1 MGSQN
6 RQGKSSFGGCGL
18 CHDFLCFD
26 FTGWSCLHL
35 GPCSHTRVCPLDK
48 PRLGGPCSPACLC
61 LCSSLGCP
69 PPHPHLSKFCPSPGQ
84 SPPGTTGVDPKGTDL
99 KVGDLVQVWLKHQP
113 RPCPHMVSLQR
124 APAQQQPR
132 HRVTRRLQ
140 QVRSSTHSVPG
151 SGIRC
156 WHRGQ
161 SFAQHGRFHWQ
172 LLLSISSSRGQK
184 AGPQT
189 GPSLTLPRGKRGSE
203 RPRRG
208 GARSHIDGGAGGQ
221 VSPTVTCGKRQ
232 ALAPA
237 QERSG
242 LHLAPKK
249 NKVA

>member
-26 FTGWSCLHL
+26 FTGWSCLHS

-48 PRLGGPCSPACLC
+48 PHLGGPCSPACLC

-84 SPPGTTGVDPKGTDL
+84 SPPGTTGADPKGTDL

-140 QVRSSTHSVPG
+140 HPLCARQRNQMLAQGPELCPAWSFPLATPSFNLQFSWSKGWAPDGTFTHPPPWEEGV
-151 SGIRC
+151 
-156 WHRGQ
+156 
-161 SFAQHGRFHWQ
+161 
-172 LLLSISSSRGQK
+172 
-184 AGPQT
+184 
-189 GPSLTLPRGKRGSE
+189 
-203 RPRRG
+203 
-208 GARSHIDGGAGGQ
+208 
-221 VSPTVTCGKRQ
+221 
-232 ALAPA
+232 
-237 QERSG
+237 
-242 LHLAPKK
+242 
-249 NKVA
+249 